1 MDNLLFDNIEFDNT
15 IKDSELP
22 SFFDSILFI
31 LESLSIAIYVSDKN
45 GKTLFASNSYERIT
59 GINRN
64 DVIGKHVTDIVNE
77 GIINQSLVIMAL
89 SSKEN
94 PISMEVK
101 YKGGRIVLATAYQ
114 ITDKNNEVKYIIS
127 FLSDIAK
134 LKSIEKEKQVAR
146 DLLTNDRLNNKP
158 ADIIPINIIAES
170 QQMKDVLYLAKK
182 VAPFDTTVLIS
193 GETGVGKEVVADYIY
208 KNSHL
213 VNKPYV
219 KINIASLPKNLIESE
234 LFGYVK
240 GAFTGALDKGK
251 TGFFEL
257 ANGGTILLDEISELP
272 YELQSVLLRVL
283 QNKEIYRI
291 GGDKPIKLDIRI
303 LASTNRNLLE
313 EVHAGRFRKDLYYR
327 FNFPIIIPS
336 LRERKGDII
345 PLVNEYL
352 YKLEDKYHIKK
363 HIHKDVNS
371 AFENYN
377 WPGNIR
383 ELFNLLNYLFIT
395 AKGDKIMLKDLPN
408 LFFKNN
414 KEETDVLDLSF
425 KQKIEHYEAE
435 LIEEMMQEKLTI
447 KEIAEKCELNPTTI
461 SRKINKYKLKWS

>member
-114 ITDKNNEVKYIIS
+114 IIDKNNEVKYIIS

-352 YKLEDKYHIKK
+352 YKLE
-363 HIHKDVNS
+363 
-371 AFENYN
+371 
-377 WPGNIR
+377 G
-383 ELFNLLNYLFIT
+383 
-395 AKGDKIMLKDLPN
+395 
-408 LFFKNN
+408 
-414 KEETDVLDLSF
+414 
-425 KQKIEHYEAE
+425 
-435 LIEEMMQEKLTI
+435 
-447 KEIAEKCELNPTTI
+447 C
-461 SRKINKYKLKWS
+461 

>member
-114 ITDKNNEVKYIIS
+114 IIDKNNEVKYIIS

-240 GAFTGALDKGK
+240 GSFTGALDKGK

-336 LRERKGDII
+336 LRERKEDII
-345 PLVNEYL
+345 PLANDYL
-352 YKLEDKYHIKK
+352 DKLEDKYHIKK

-408 LFFKNN
+408 QFFKNN

-461 SRKINKYKLKWS
+461 SRKINKYKLK